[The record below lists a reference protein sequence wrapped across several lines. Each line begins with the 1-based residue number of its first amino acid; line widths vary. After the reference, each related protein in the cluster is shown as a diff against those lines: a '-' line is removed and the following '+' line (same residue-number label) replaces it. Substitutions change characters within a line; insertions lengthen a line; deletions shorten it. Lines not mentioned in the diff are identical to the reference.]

1 MDAAGLEEKNRG
13 RFSTASGRVLRAE
26 AAAKNRPPA
35 PAGRA
40 RCAHAQRRL
49 GRAEW
54 AAKRPKAGRG
64 KGDGCAP
71 GWAAPAERPKAR
83 GRRAAGPR
91 RASPQQERRG
101 GREGQTGPRA
111 GESAQDNEEGGGFY
125 LFFSYSRHNPS
136 LECMIPK
143 LSRSNNEKI
152 CDPT

>member
-83 GRRAAGPR
+83 GGERLGRAEPAHNKR
-91 RASPQQERRG
+91 EEG

-111 GESAQDNEEGGGFY
+111 GESAQDNEEGGF
-125 LFFSYSRHNPS
+125 LFILFLFSP
-136 LECMIPK
+136 
-143 LSRSNNEKI
+143 
-152 CDPT
+152 